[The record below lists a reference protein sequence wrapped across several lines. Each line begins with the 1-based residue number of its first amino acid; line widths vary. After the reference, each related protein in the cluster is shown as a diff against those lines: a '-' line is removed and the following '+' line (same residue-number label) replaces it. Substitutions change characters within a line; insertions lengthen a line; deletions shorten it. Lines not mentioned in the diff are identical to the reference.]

1 MSEVDKIVFTNL
13 IFAIILYVSKA
24 IRTGRNMDYS
34 IKDNNG
40 DLSFIE
46 TEKKVL
52 KEQLLKEYI
61 SLRKAKNLS
70 QEDIAFLTGIARPN
84 ISRIENG
91 KYDPTL
97 EVLTKLA
104 AALDMKLEIRFVEK
118 EI

>member
-1 MSEVDKIVFTNL
+1 
-13 IFAIILYVSKA
+13 
-24 IRTGRNMDYS
+24 MDYF

-40 DLSFIE
+40 NLSFIE
-46 TEKKVL
+46 TEKNTL
-52 KEQLLKEYI
+52 KENLLREYI

-70 QEDIAFLTGIARPN
+70 QKDIAFLTGIARPN

-104 AALDMKLEIRFVEK
+104 TALGMRLEVRFVEK